1 MNQQLAF
8 LVHYY
13 AKEAALDGFKGDGH
27 LAGVMCTQ
35 TKQKKNV
42 RKEKKKHIGS
52 LSFFKLRIEPDRN
65 RLV

>member
-8 LVHYY
+8 PVHYY

-42 RKEKKKHIGS
+42 RKEKKKAYRVS
-52 LSFFKLRIEPDRN
+52 
-65 RLV
+65 